1 MTQSNQI
8 DMNKVELDIANLMI
22 ESDNQEDNAYNWG
35 LAHAVLLFNGGDVGA
50 IKEQRD
56 RMRNVAQ

>member
-22 ESDNQEDNAYNWG
+22 ETDSQEDNAYNWG
-35 LAHAVLLFNGGDVGA
+35 LAHAVLLFNGGDVDA
-50 IKEQRD
+50 IREARD
-56 RMRNVAQ
+56 RMRNVIQ